1 MFIIIINQIL
11 KMLLI
16 MLVGYVCYRVGLVDQ
31 PGNKTLANLLLMV
44 INPIVALMA
53 LQTEYRPELVSGLLT
68 AYLLAIITHIIGVIL
83 SNILIKRTGNPDYSI
98 ERFSAMYSNCGF
110 IGIPLVQSILGSE
123 GVIYLTAY
131 MTVFNIFSWTH
142 GVVLMTGKA
151 SWKDLKKGLLSPMLI
166 ACIVG
171 PILFFTHIRFPAVI
185 GDSLN
190 YIGAMNTPLAMLIA
204 GISVAQT
211 DFLSMFKKKRLY
223 VITLIKLFVLP
234 LIMLG
239 ILVLIRV
246 NTTVAYTI
254 LVASA
259 CPVAA
264 TCTAFSLRFQKNYR
278 YASEMYA
285 LSTLCSLI
293 SIPVLIYAA
302 ERLLG

>member
-16 MLVGYVCYRVGLVDQ
+16 MLVGYVCYRAGLVDQ
-31 PGNKTLANLLLMV
+31 QGNKTLANLLLMV

-53 LQTEYRPELVSGLLT
+53 LQTEYRPELVSGLLM
-68 AYLLAIITHIIGVIL
+68 AYLLAFITHVIGIIL

-142 GVVLMTGKA
+142 GIILMTGKA

-171 PILFFTHIRFPAVI
+171 PILFFTRVRFPAVM
-185 GDSLN
+185 GDALN
-190 YIGAMNTPLAMLIA
+190 YIGAMNTPLAMMIA

-211 DFLSMFKKKRLY
+211 DLLSMFRKKRLY
-223 VITLIKLFVLP
+223 MITLVKLFVLP
-234 LIMLG
+234 LIMLA

-278 YASEMYA
+278 YSSEMYA

-293 SIPVLIYAA
+293 SIPILIYAA

>member
-1 MFIIIINQIL
+1 MFIIITNQIL

-16 MLVGYVCYRVGLVDQ
+16 MLVGYICYRAGLVDQ
-31 PGNKTLANLLLMV
+31 QGNKTLANLLLMV

-53 LQTEYRPELVSGLLT
+53 LQTEYKPELASGLLT
-68 AYLLAIITHIIGVIL
+68 AYLLAFITHIIGVIL
-83 SNILIKRTGNPDYSI
+83 SSILIKRTGNPDYSI

-142 GVVLMTGKA
+142 GIILMTGKA

-166 ACIVG
+166 ACIAG
-171 PILFFTHIRFPAVI
+171 PILFFSRIRFPAVM
-185 GDSLN
+185 GDAMN
-190 YIGAMNTPLAMLIA
+190 YIGAMNTPLAMMIA

-211 DFLSMFKKKRLY
+211 DLLSMFKKKRLY
-223 VITLIKLFVLP
+223 AITLIKLFALP
-234 LIMLG
+234 LIMFA
-239 ILVLIRV
+239 ILALIRI

-259 CPVAA
+259 CPAAA

-293 SIPVLIYAA
+293 SIPILIYAA